1 MPGPLPK
8 DSKIRQRTN
17 KTSTAA
23 RLPAGT
29 GRRSRHPKLPVE
41 ADRVWHPLTRKWW
54 RDLWTSP
61 MAGEYLQADTHGL
74 FALADLVDRY
84 WSTTDERKRLD
95 LAKEVRLQRQAF
107 GLTPIDRR
115 RLQWEVDK
123 VEDRKKRRVTR
134 ERKPEKFAADPRE
147 NLREV
152 I

>member
-1 MPGPLPK
+1 
-8 DSKIRQRTN
+8 
-17 KTSTAA
+17 
-23 RLPAGT
+23 
-29 GRRSRHPKLPVE
+29 
-41 ADRVWHPLTRKWW
+41 
-54 RDLWTSP
+54 

-123 VEDRKKRRVTR
+123 VEDRKKRRATR